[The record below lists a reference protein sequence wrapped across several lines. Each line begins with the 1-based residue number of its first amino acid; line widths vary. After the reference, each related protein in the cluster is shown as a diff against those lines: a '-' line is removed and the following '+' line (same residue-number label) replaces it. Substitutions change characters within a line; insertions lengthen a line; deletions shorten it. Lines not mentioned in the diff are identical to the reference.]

1 MKSQRDLMVI
11 NDDKAKLQLHNDDK
25 NDSKSKSTTSQQQQQ
40 QQQYQDSDLI
50 LNSISISIVHFI
62 KVIFSKINGIVMT
75 NAKHSTNVKTSL
87 FVFLF
92 FSLVVMSSSR
102 KIPVHQLESFCR

>member
-11 NDDKAKLQLHNDDK
+11 NDDDKAKLQLHNDDK
-25 NDSKSKSTTSQQQQQ
+25 NDSKSTTSQQQQQ
-40 QQQYQDSDLI
+40 YQADLI

>member
-11 NDDKAKLQLHNDDK
+11 NDDKAKLQLHNDKK
-25 NDSKSKSTTSQQQQQ
+25 NDSKSTSVQQTSQQQ
-40 QQQYQDSDLI
+40 YQADLI

-75 NAKHSTNVKTSL
+75 NAKHSTTNVKTSL